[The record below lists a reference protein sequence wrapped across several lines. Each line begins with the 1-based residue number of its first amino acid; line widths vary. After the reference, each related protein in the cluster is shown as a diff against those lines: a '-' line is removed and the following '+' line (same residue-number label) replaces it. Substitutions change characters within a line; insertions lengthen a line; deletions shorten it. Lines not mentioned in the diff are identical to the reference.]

1 MSAIIT
7 RIAPSPTGY
16 MHIGTARTALFNW
29 LYARGRGGKFLLRI
43 EDTDKNRSTP
53 EATEAIFKGLE
64 WLGLDFDEEPVF
76 QASRA
81 DRHVEIASKLLASGS
96 AYKCFSTQGEIA
108 QFRDAASAQGRSTFF
123 QSPWRDIDDSAHP
136 DIPYVIRIK
145 SPNEGHTIIKDKVQ
159 GDVTI
164 ANDQLDDMVLLRSD
178 GSPVYMLAVVVDDH
192 DMGITHIIRGDDHV
206 NNAARQ
212 MLIYRAMSWRIPVYA
227 HLPLILGPDGKKLSK
242 RHGATG
248 VAEYQLMGYPASG
261 MRNYLARLG
270 WSHGDDEFFNDEQ
283 AKDWFDL
290 NAVGKSAARFD
301 FKKLENLCGQHIA
314 QAHDAALL
322 RDTLQYKRI
331 KDGEVEALKVSERL
345 LPTLYCVK
353 ERAKTYGELIE
364 KANFILIDRPIEI
377 NEKAM
382 KNLSEDAI
390 SMLNTLTPQL
400 HNVSWVREELE
411 ALGKSVAETFDT
423 NFGKLAGP
431 LRAALAGSTVTP
443 SVFDMMLIL
452 GRDETIA
459 RLADVTAKGSN

>member
-1 MSAIIT
+1 
-7 RIAPSPTGY
+7 
-16 MHIGTARTALFNW
+16 
-29 LYARGRGGKFLLRI
+29 
-43 EDTDKNRSTP
+43 
-53 EATEAIFKGLE
+53 
-64 WLGLDFDEEPVF
+64 
-76 QASRA
+76 
-81 DRHVEIASKLLASGS
+81 
-96 AYKCFSTQGEIA
+96 
-108 QFRDAASAQGRSTFF
+108 
-123 QSPWRDIDDSAHP
+123 
-136 DIPYVIRIK
+136 
-145 SPNEGHTIIKDKVQ
+145 
-159 GDVTI
+159 
-164 ANDQLDDMVLLRSD
+164 
-178 GSPVYMLAVVVDDH
+178 
-192 DMGITHIIRGDDHV
+192 
-206 NNAARQ
+206 
-212 MLIYRAMSWRIPVYA
+212 
-227 HLPLILGPDGKKLSK
+227 
-242 RHGATG
+242 
-248 VAEYQLMGYPASG
+248 MGYPASG

-314 QAHDAALL
+314 QTHDAALL

-345 LPTLYCVK
+345 FPTLYCVK

-377 NEKAM
+377 NEQAM